1 MKKMPKVVTIG
12 GGTGNYVSLM
22 GLKKYDLEL
31 SAIVNMFDDGGSTG
45 VLRDELLR
53 GAEKILRRCIQPPS

>member
-1 MKKMPKVVTIG
+1 MNKVPKIVTIG

-22 GLKKYDLEL
+22 GLKKYDVEL

-45 VLRDELLR
+45 
-53 GAEKILRRCIQPPS
+53 